1 MITDKIE
8 TLLANKWYD
17 ADALREELENAEV
30 EIVILAKSNRR
41 EPIPQDRENYRWRN
55 LVERLFNKLNDW
67 RRIAT
72 RYDNIK
78 NFNIGFVSVVAILQS
93 ILFVHETLLY
103 LQANIG

>member
-41 EPIPQDRENYRWRN
+41 EPIPQDQKFQHRLRQRRGNSAIDTVCPRN
-55 LVERLFNKLNDW
+55 LAVFASKHR
-67 RRIAT
+67 
-72 RYDNIK
+72 
-78 NFNIGFVSVVAILQS
+78 V
-93 ILFVHETLLY
+93 
-103 LQANIG
+103 

>member
-8 TLLANKWYD
+8 TLLANKGYD

-72 RYDNIK
+72 RYDKTK
-78 NFNIGFVSVVAILQS
+78 NFNLGFVSLVAVLQW
-93 ILFVHETLLY
+93 ILFVHET
-103 LQANIG
+103 